1 MTAFSGNW
9 FQRRSAR
16 RKAASEAY
24 ARLLSHALAPVH
36 YAASG
41 VPDTFGG
48 RAGMVTI
55 LTSLACDRISRM
67 GGPEAARLI
76 QRLDELVL
84 DGFDAA
90 LREKGVGDA
99 SIARKV
105 RKLAQNHAGLGKAL
119 FAALQDADSH
129 GQAARIADVLRRNGV
144 VAATRAVSMATI
156 LLGLQARLARQSD
169 EEILHGRFE
178 WITNTPV
185 QG

>member
-9 FQRRSAR
+9 FQRRAAR
-16 RKAASEAY
+16 RKAAAEAY

-36 YAASG
+36 YVASG

-55 LTSLACDRISRM
+55 LTSLACDRISRIP
-67 GGPEAARLI
+67 GPDAPRIIE
-76 QRLDELVL
+76 RLDALVL

-90 LREKGVGDA
+90 YREKGVGDA

-119 FAALQDADSH
+119 FAALKDAESP
-129 GQAARIADVLRRNGV
+129 GQAGRIADVLRRNGV

-156 LLGLQARLARQSD
+156 LLGMQARLARQSD
-169 EEILHGRFE
+169 AEILHGRLE
-178 WITNTPV
+178 WTSNAAA